1 MQYLNDLKQH
11 EVKKESLLAIGVFD
25 GVHLG
30 HQHLFNHLINT
41 AKDHQLL
48 SGVLTF
54 KNHPATVLNS
64 NFKPQLITSPVEKIK
79 LIESTGIDFVVP
91 ITFDKS
97 LANLSAKSFIEL
109 IQKHLSMKGISVGP
123 DFHMGANREADVS
136 KLQNMGLKMGFFVN
150 IPTLYEK
157 TGIPVRST
165 SVRNSLMSG
174 NVKLANSIL
183 GRNFSLSGRIVKGFQ
198 RGKEL
203 GFPTANLSFDENQ
216 LIPENGIYATKVYL
230 KNITYNGATS
240 IGTNPTFQ
248 NQHKTIETFIINFN
262 QDIYGESIKLEFI
275 DKIRDEQSFKSV
287 ESLIIQMKEDVQK
300 IQQILKNIK

>member
-1 MQYLNDLKQH
+1 
-11 EVKKESLLAIGVFD
+11 
-25 GVHLG
+25 
-30 HQHLFNHLINT
+30 
-41 AKDHQLL
+41 
-48 SGVLTF
+48 
-54 KNHPATVLNS
+54 
-64 NFKPQLITSPVEKIK
+64 
-79 LIESTGIDFVVP
+79 
-91 ITFDKS
+91 
-97 LANLSAKSFIEL
+97 
-109 IQKHLSMKGISVGP
+109 
-123 DFHMGANREADVS
+123 
-136 KLQNMGLKMGFFVN
+136 
-150 IPTLYEK
+150 
-157 TGIPVRST
+157 
-165 SVRNSLMSG
+165 MSG

-248 NQHKTIETFIINFN
+248 NQHKTIETFILNFN

-300 IQQILKNIK
+300 IQQILKT

>member
-1 MQYLNDLKQH
+1 MQYLNDLKQN
-11 EVKKESLLAIGVFD
+11 EIKKESLLAIGVFD

-30 HQHLFNHLINT
+30 HQHLFNNLINT

-91 ITFDKS
+91 ITFDKT

-109 IQKHLSMKGISVGP
+109 IQKHLNMKGISVGP
-123 DFHMGANREADVS
+123 DFHMGTNREADVT
-136 KLQNMGLKMGFFVN
+136 KLQTMGLKMGFFVN

-157 TGIPVRST
+157 TEIPVRST
-165 SVRNSLMSG
+165 SVRNSLISG
-174 NVKLANSIL
+174 NIKLANSIL
-183 GRNFSLSGRIVKGFQ
+183 GRNFSLSGKIVKGFQ

-248 NQHKTIETFIINFN
+248 NQHKTIETFILNFN

-287 ESLIIQMKEDVQK
+287 ESLIIQMKKDVQK
-300 IQQILKNIK
+300 IQQMLKNIK

>member
-11 EVKKESLLAIGVFD
+11 EIKKESLLAIGVFD

-30 HQHLFNHLINT
+30 HQHLFNNLINT

-91 ITFDKS
+91 ITFDKT

-109 IQKHLSMKGISVGP
+109 IQKHLNMKGISVGP
-123 DFHMGANREADVS
+123 DFHMGTNREADVT
-136 KLQNMGLKMGFFVN
+136 KLQTMGLKMGFFVN

-157 TGIPVRST
+157 TEIPVRST
-165 SVRNSLMSG
+165 SVRNSLISG
-174 NVKLANSIL
+174 NIKLANSIL
-183 GRNFSLSGRIVKGFQ
+183 GRNFSLSGKIVKGFQ

-248 NQHKTIETFIINFN
+248 NQHKTIETFILNFN

-287 ESLIIQMKEDVQK
+287 ESLIIQMKKDVQK
-300 IQQILKNIK
+300 IQQMLKNIK

>member
-11 EVKKESLLAIGVFD
+11 EIKKESLLAIGVFD

-30 HQHLFNHLINT
+30 HQHLFNNLINT

-91 ITFDKS
+91 ITFDKT

-109 IQKHLSMKGISVGP
+109 IQKHLNMKGISVGP
-123 DFHMGANREADVS
+123 DFHMGTNREADVT
-136 KLQNMGLKMGFFVN
+136 KLQTMGLKMGFFVN

-157 TGIPVRST
+157 TEIPVRST
-165 SVRNSLMSG
+165 SVRNSLISG
-174 NVKLANSIL
+174 NIKLANSIL
-183 GRNFSLSGRIVKGFQ
+183 GRNFSLSGKIVKGFQ

-248 NQHKTIETFIINFN
+248 NQHKTIETFILNFN

>member
-1 MQYLNDLKQH
+1 M
-11 EVKKESLLAIGVFD
+11 
-25 GVHLG
+25 
-30 HQHLFNHLINT
+30 
-41 AKDHQLL
+41 
-48 SGVLTF
+48 
-54 KNHPATVLNS
+54 
-64 NFKPQLITSPVEKIK
+64 EKIK

-91 ITFDKS
+91 ITFDKT

-157 TGIPVRST
+157 TEIPVRST

-248 NQHKTIETFIINFN
+248 NQHKTIETFILNFN

-300 IQQILKNIK
+300 IQQILKT